1 MRIQAWLDTPKAER
15 DLNAGAT
22 MMFQLNHN
30 RALYNSAMQRP
41 ARFADKVEY
50 ELKKFLKIRLAD
62 MSVAEVVELEKK
74 VMPAVETI
82 VNEPVIDSSDDKP
95 EATVAKGK
103 RADHDLLPP
112 EIQKL
117 WDDNGRRYRAMNLL
131 FNELK
136 AMSDLEPCDRFAK
149 LQVLA
154 KTEQAYREALAEY
167 DGFELSADAAASTPP
182 APTPEKPQE
191 EFLAPDGQEE
201 SEDDSSAS
209 DEAEESDDDSSA
221 PDEVSPDPEDKAK
234 TEAKINAARKTIS
247 KYRKR
252 LSEIQGEPDQ
262 RAVALEKIQNALY
275 VLRDAGA
282 GIAEETA
289 AELASYGLDVAL

>member
-30 RALYNSAMQRP
+30 RALYNSALQRP
-41 ARFADKVEY
+41 ERFADKVEY

-74 VMPAVETI
+74 VMPAVDKI
-82 VNEPVIDSSDDKP
+82 VNEPVIDTSDEWP

-154 KTEQAYREALAEY
+154 KTEQAYREALAAY
-167 DGFELSADAAASTPP
+167 DGFVLSADEPASAPP
-182 APTPEKPQE
+182 APTPEKPQD
-191 EFLAPDGQEE
+191 EFLVPDGSEE
-201 SEDDSSAS
+201 SE
-209 DEAEESDDDSSA
+209 EDSSA
-221 PDEVSPDPEDKAK
+221 PDDVFPDPEDKAK

-262 RAVALEKIQNALY
+262 RAVSLEKIQNALY

>member
-30 RALYNSAMQRP
+30 RALYNSALQRP
-41 ARFADKVEY
+41 ERFADKVEY

-74 VMPAVETI
+74 VMPAVDKI
-82 VNEPVIDSSDDKP
+82 VNEPVIDTSDEWP

-136 AMSDLEPCDRFAK
+136 AMSGLEPCDRFAK

-154 KTEQAYREALAEY
+154 KTEQAYREALAAY
-167 DGFELSADAAASTPP
+167 DGFVLSADEPASAPP
-182 APTPEKPQE
+182 APTPEKPQD
-191 EFLAPDGQEE
+191 EFLVPDGSEE
-201 SEDDSSAS
+201 SE
-209 DEAEESDDDSSA
+209 EDSSA
-221 PDEVSPDPEDKAK
+221 PDDVFPDPEDKAK

-262 RAVALEKIQNALY
+262 RAVSLEKIQNALY

>member
-1 MRIQAWLDTPKAER
+1 MSKLDKQLTMRIQAWLDTPKAER

-30 RALYNSAMQRP
+30 RALYNSALQRP
-41 ARFADKVEY
+41 ERFADKVEY

-74 VMPAVETI
+74 VMPAVDKI
-82 VNEPVIDSSDDKP
+82 VNEPVIDTSDEWP

-154 KTEQAYREALAEY
+154 KTEQAYREALAAY
-167 DGFELSADAAASTPP
+167 DGFVLSADEPASAPP
-182 APTPEKPQE
+182 APTPEKPQD
-191 EFLAPDGQEE
+191 EFLVPDGSEE
-201 SEDDSSAS
+201 SE
-209 DEAEESDDDSSA
+209 EDSSA
-221 PDEVSPDPEDKAK
+221 PDDVFPDPEDKAK

-262 RAVALEKIQNALY
+262 RAVSLEKIQNALY